1 MLQVKIVPVTA
12 FAQNCSLVWDSE
24 TKEAVL
30 IDAGGDAAVLKKEV
44 EALGLKVK
52 ALWLTHGHL
61 DHAGAVGELAKEW
74 SVPVVGP
81 HKEDQFWLD
90 MIQEVSA
97 RYGFPIP
104 QPVKVDQWLEG
115 GEVLK
120 LGEDEFEVRFAP
132 GHTPGHVM
140 FYNKNHGLLW
150 TGDVLFKGSI
160 GRTDFPRGNHD
171 QLIESIQRE
180 CFSLPDETQFISG
193 HGPMSTIGYENNLTR
208 LSQVKRVNPHNHL
221 HADYPCLAEEHLG

>member
-12 FAQNCSLVWDSE
+12 FQQNCSILWDSD

-30 IDAGGDAAVLKKEV
+30 IDAGGDAAILKKEV
-44 EALGLKVK
+44 EDLGLKVK

-61 DHAGAVGELAKEW
+61 DHAGAVGELAETWKI
-74 SVPVVGP
+74 PVIGP

-90 MIQEVSA
+90 MIQDVSA

-104 QPVKVDQWLEG
+104 QPINVDQWLEG

-120 LGEDEFEVRFAP
+120 LGDEAFEVRFAP

-140 FYNKNHGLLW
+140 FYNKNYGLLW

-160 GRTDFPRGNHD
+160 GRTDFPRGNHQ
-171 QLIESIQRE
+171 QLIDSIKRE
-180 CFSLPDETQFISG
+180 CFSLPDATQFISG
-193 HGPMSTIGYENNLTR
+193 HGPLSTIGFEK
-208 LSQVKRVNPHNHL
+208 QHNPFV
-221 HADYPCLAEEHLG
+221 AGKAG

>member
-12 FAQNCSLVWDSE
+12 FQQNCSILWDSD

-30 IDAGGDAAVLKKEV
+30 IDAGGDAAILKKEV
-44 EALGLKVK
+44 EDLGLKVK

-61 DHAGAVGELAKEW
+61 DHAGAVGELAETWKI
-74 SVPVVGP
+74 PVIGP
-81 HKEDQFWLD
+81 HKEDHFWLD
-90 MIQEVSA
+90 MIQDVSA

-104 QPVKVDQWLEG
+104 QPINVDQWLEG

-120 LGEDEFEVRFAP
+120 LGDDEFEVRFAP

-140 FYNKNHGLLW
+140 FYNAKHGVLW

-160 GRTDFPRGNHD
+160 GRTDFPKGNHQ
-171 QLIESIQRE
+171 QLLDSIQRE

-193 HGPMSTIGYENNLTR
+193 HGPISTIGYE
-208 LSQVKRVNPHNHL
+208 KKFNPFV
-221 HADYPCLAEEHLG
+221 ASKAG

>member
-1 MLQVKIVPVTA
+1 MLQVIIVPVTA

-160 GRTDFPRGNHD
+160 GRTDFPRGNHE

-193 HGPMSTIGYENNLTR
+193 HGPMSTIGYEK
-208 LSQVKRVNPHNHL
+208 QFNPFV
-221 HADYPCLAEEHLG
+221 AGKAG

>member
-1 MLQVKIVPVTA
+1 M
-12 FAQNCSLVWDSE
+12 
-24 TKEAVL
+24 
-30 IDAGGDAAVLKKEV
+30 
-44 EALGLKVK
+44 K

-74 SVPVVGP
+74 SVPVIGP

-132 GHTPGHVM
+132 GHTPGHVV
-140 FYNKNHGLLW
+140 FYNKTMAYFGQAMFCLKVRLGEQTSH
-150 TGDVLFKGSI
+150 V
-160 GRTDFPRGNHD
+160 
-171 QLIESIQRE
+171 
-180 CFSLPDETQFISG
+180 ETMIS
-193 HGPMSTIGYENNLTR
+193 
-208 LSQVKRVNPHNHL
+208 
-221 HADYPCLAEEHLG
+221 